1 MEDILI
7 TEPAVHKI
15 RRQRYSPEFE
25 KLLKNSISNDEFWSL
40 AQDHIK
46 ELYAKQRR
54 EQTNSKI

>member
-1 MEDILI
+1 MI
-7 TEPAVHKI
+7 TEPIVQRK
-15 RRQRYSPEFE
+15 RKQRYSPEFE
-25 KLLKNSISNDEFWSL
+25 ELLKNSISNDEFWSL